1 MFKIVLM
8 LFFIFFNSLN
18 AYELEDEIKVVLIG
32 KLSKY
37 IDWEEKNNNDFVIT
51 ILKNPFNKL
60 FDNIYK
66 DKIIQ
71 TKNVKIK
78 YIDNIDDLTSTNVL
92 YIPKVSTSE
101 LKKILK
107 KTENKNILTIS
118 DMRNFASRGGMIQ
131 ILFYS
136 QLAKLKINLKSAQQE
151 KLQIRASLLQ
161 ISDVI
166 KGDM

>member
-1 MFKIVLM
+1 M
-8 LFFIFFNSLN
+8 
-18 AYELEDEIKVVLIG
+18 
-32 KLSKY
+32 
-37 IDWEEKNNNDFVIT
+37 
-51 ILKNPFNKL
+51 
-60 FDNIYK
+60 
-66 DKIIQ
+66 
-71 TKNVKIK
+71 
-78 YIDNIDDLTSTNVL
+78 TSTNVL
-92 YIPKVSTSE
+92 YIPKVSTTE

-107 KTENKNILTIS
+107 KIKNKNILTIS
-118 DMRNFASRGGMIQ
+118 DMRTFASRGGMIQ